1 MDDFSL
7 HLGYYIQEIA
17 RKTSVEL
24 NKQMKDLDLSYSQFR
39 VINCLMKRGDL
50 SQKNIIED
58 IVVKPP
64 TLSGL
69 LDLLEK
75 KSYIEK
81 KISKY
86 DKRIRLVGL
95 TENGKEIWEKS
106 WKIVMNFE
114 KNTTDHIPSEFKKEI
129 LIYLKEMNN
138 KI

>member
-75 KSYIEK
+75 NLILK
-81 KISKY
+81 KRFQNMI
-86 DKRIRLVGL
+86 
-95 TENGKEIWEKS
+95 KEL
-106 WKIVMNFE
+106 
-114 KNTTDHIPSEFKKEI
+114 D
-129 LIYLKEMNN
+129 
-138 KI
+138 

>member
-114 KNTTDHIPSEFKKEI
+114 KNTTDHIPSKFKKEI